1 MRLNTK
7 NILLRVRLMTGLY
20 IHIPFCVR
28 KCLYCDF
35 YSLPTGRGPV
45 ARRLTELQHEHQ
57 PHFLDALAVELA
69 RLPDDS
75 KPGTVFI
82 GGGTPTELSDEDFA
96 RLFDLMRASADLSGV
111 TEFTCE
117 SNPGTLT
124 PAKVDIMLAGGV
136 NRVSLG
142 VQSFT
147 PSVLEFVGRIHSP
160 EEAVEGY
167 ELLRRKGVKNINL
180 DFMYGIPGQT
190 LDMLRADLG
199 RAIELGPDH
208 IACYC
213 LIFEEGTP
221 LTELRNKGYL
231 KEVDDDTELEQFQLV
246 REMLTGA
253 GYRHYEISNYA
264 RPGFASEHNKL
275 YWGAGEYIGCGP
287 SAHSHWKG
295 RRYGNI
301 RNLEEYNRRLLAG
314 ESVLQFEESLTPE
327 ARAREALIMYLR
339 RIDGVGQEEFRQATG
354 FDYTQLCGEQIEWL
368 ASIGMIDRAGERVRL
383 TPQGVFVSDAVFAEL
398 V

>member
-1 MRLNTK
+1 MSDY
-7 NILLRVRLMTGLY
+7 GLY

-45 ARRLTELQHEHQ
+45 ARRLAELDHDHQ
-57 PHFLDALAVELA
+57 PEFLDALAAEF
-69 RLPDDS
+69 RQLPAHFR
-75 KPGTVFI
+75 PHTIFI
-82 GGGTPTELSDEDFA
+82 GGGTPTELSDEDFL
-96 RLFDLMRASADLSGV
+96 RLFELIRASADLSNIA
-111 TEFTCE
+111 EFTCE

-142 VQSFT
+142 VQSLT

-160 EEAVEGY
+160 AEAIEGF

-190 LDMLRADLG
+190 RGMLAADLDQ
-199 RAIELGPDH
+199 AIALGPEH
-208 IACYC
+208 LACYC
-213 LIFEEGTP
+213 LIFEDGTP

-231 KEVDDDTELEQFQLV
+231 KEVDDDEELEQYKIV
-246 REMLTGA
+246 RDKLTAA
-253 GYRHYEISNYA
+253 GYDHYEISNYA
-264 RPGFASEHNKL
+264 RPGFESAHNKL
-275 YWGAGEYIGCGP
+275 YWSAGQYIGCGP
-287 SAHSHWKG
+287 SAHSHWQG

-301 RNLEEYNRRLLAG
+301 RNLSEYNRRMMAG
-314 ESVLQFEESLTPE
+314 ESVRQFEETLEPE
-327 ARAREALIMYLR
+327 ARAREALVMYLR
-339 RIDGVGQEEFRQATG
+339 RIDGVARAEFELVTG
-354 FDYTQLCGEQIEWL
+354 YDYGKLCGAEIRWL
-368 ASIGMIDRAGERVRL
+368 RQIGMVDDSGDRLRL
-383 TPQGVFVSDAVFAEL
+383 TREGVFVSDSVFAEL